1 VKLNKKIQL
10 IKLFKFKHHKN
21 LLIFQDKKKTY
32 QNHLQNIMKFQI
44 IYKKVNNRVWKI
56 TKNILKTD
64 YTSMLTKK
72 VFSLEKGVNNLKKVK
87 SVWKRQE

>member
-1 VKLNKKIQL
+1 M
-10 IKLFKFKHHKN
+10 
-21 LLIFQDKKKTY
+21 IFQDKKKTY

>member
-1 VKLNKKIQL
+1 MKLNKKIQL
-10 IKLFKFKHHKN
+10 IKLYKFKLHKN

>member
-10 IKLFKFKHHKN
+10 IKLYKFKLHKN